1 MRLFAVQVA
10 TPNGVAT
17 INILAA
23 SKWHAMDIVKNK
35 CIKGRIISAKPKKI

>member
-1 MRLFAVQVA
+1 MRLFAVTVA

-23 SKWHAMDIVKNK
+23 SKWHAMDIVNSKN
-35 CIKGRIISAKPKKI
+35 IKGRVISAKPKKI

>member
-1 MRLFAVQVA
+1 MSLFTVTVA

-23 SKWHAMDIVKNK
+23 SKWHAMDIVRNK
-35 CIKGRIISAKPKKI
+35 LIKGRVISAKPKKF

>member
-1 MRLFAVQVA
+1 MTLFAVQVA

-23 SKWHAMDIVKNK
+23 SKWHAMDIVRNK
-35 CIKGRIISAKPKKI
+35 LINGRVISAKPKKL

>member
-1 MRLFAVQVA
+1 MRLFAVKVA

-23 SKWHAMDIVKNK
+23 SKWHAMDIVRNK
-35 CIKGRIISAKPKKI
+35 LINGRVISAKPKKI